1 MMWKYKCIY
10 MYVRREVEV
19 IDLTQSQSSDESVSD
34 FMFDDEHYGGC
45 DDTIHGFDERY
56 ARAILFVLYI

>member
-1 MMWKYKCIY
+1 

-19 IDLTQSQSSDESVSD
+19 IDSTQSQSSDESVSG

-56 ARAILFVLYI
+56 ARAIVFVLYG